1 MIQNFDHNPNIV
13 ATGKYEIAFIYY
25 TINKTEKAKKIFEEL
40 IENKAEMPKWIKP
53 LAKKILNK
61 MENKN
66 LKNKNFYWNI
76 IP

>member
-1 MIQNFDHNPNIV
+1 
-13 ATGKYEIAFIYY
+13 
-25 TINKTEKAKKIFEEL
+25 
-40 IENKAEMPKWIKP
+40 MPKWIKP